1 MGVER
6 RSDAMSRRGSVFSAL
21 LIFTLMIV
29 SAGAAG
35 VQGRSIA
42 DNESTTPVIVLE
54 RVEHDDQAFTQ
65 GFLIWNH
72 TLYESTGLYN
82 HSTLREVNLEDG
94 SIIRSIDLPE
104 DEFGEG
110 LALVNETLYV
120 LTWKA
125 GVVHRYDRSTFA
137 ELGDLT
143 YEGEGW
149 GLCWNGEHLAMS
161 NGSSS
166 IAFRDP
172 DTFAIERTIE
182 VTLNG
187 SPISN
192 LNELECVGDHILANV
207 WFDDVILEIDKDSG
221 NVSMVLDAS
230 NLLTSEEAQEANVL
244 NGIAWNHDES
254 DLWITG
260 KLWPAMFRVG
270 WDGSEHWPEGDS
282 TGSTPTSDDNNESK
296 SKNGSDQATDVN
308 LTTGDD
314 SDSQLNESGKT
325 MQSDGNLT
333 DCSEGT
339 DLCDAWCK
347 GGDTEVADGCP
358 TPICDCEEEIAAER
372 ATPIDSGV
380 VVAIIGAAVLNRGR
394 MPGSRSRGEA

>member
-1 MGVER
+1 M
-6 RSDAMSRRGSVFSAL
+6 FSTL
-21 LIFTLMIV
+21 LILAVMLL
-29 SAGAAG
+29 SAGFAEG
-35 VQGRSIA
+35 QGRSIV
-42 DNESTTPVIVLE
+42 DDELTRPVIVLE

-82 HSTLREVNLEDG
+82 HSTLREVNLSDG
-94 SIIRSIDLPE
+94 SILRSIDLPD

-125 GVVHRYDRSTFA
+125 GIVHRYDRSTFA
-137 ELGDLT
+137 ELGDMT

-207 WFDDVILEIDKDSG
+207 WFDDVILDIDEDTG

-230 NLLTSEEAQEANVL
+230 GLLTPTEAQEANVL
-244 NGIAWNHDES
+244 NGIAWDPDND
-254 DLWITG
+254 DVWITG
-260 KLWPAMFRVG
+260 KSWPAMFRVG
-270 WDGSEHWPEGDS
+270 WNGSEHWPADHGVDPE
-282 TGSTPTSDDNNESK
+282 TPAGDDNGTENTTDGNSSAGNETESSSNESNQIPEPMK
-296 SKNGSDQATDVN
+296 DI
-308 LTTGDD
+308 
-314 SDSQLNESGKT
+314 
-325 MQSDGNLT
+325 T
-333 DCSEGT
+333 DCPEAA
-339 DLCDAWCK
+339 DLCDAWCD
-347 GGDTEVADGCP
+347 GRDAEVPEGCP
-358 TPICDCEEEIAAER
+358 MPSCPCWLVEPPPER
-372 ATPIDSGV
+372 ASERSTPLGSGV
-380 VVAIIGAAVLNRGR
+380 VAAILGAAVLNRAG
-394 MPGSRSRGEA
+394 MPRSRDKREGLRDG

>member
-6 RSDAMSRRGSVFSAL
+6 RSDAMSRRGSVFSAP
-21 LIFTLMIV
+21 LIFILMII

-110 LALVNETLYV
+110 LALVNDTLYV

-125 GVVHRYDRSTFA
+125 GIVHRYDRSTFA

-166 IAFRDP
+166 IAFRNP

-192 LNELECVGDHILANV
+192 LNELECVDDRILANV
-207 WFDDVILEIDKDSG
+207 WFDDVILDIDKDTG

-230 NLLTSEEAQEANVL
+230 NLLTSEEEQDANVL
-244 NGIAWNHDES
+244 NGIAWNHDDS

-260 KLWPAMFRVG
+260 KLWPAMFRIE
-270 WDGSEHWPEGDS
+270 WDGSEHWPEGEAPDPIPS
-282 TGSTPTSDDNNESK
+282 SDDSNDSNFNNES
-296 SKNGSDQATDVN
+296 DQTTDVN
-308 LTTGDD
+308 LTASND
-314 SDSQLNESGKT
+314 SESQLNESGKI
-325 MQSDGNLT
+325 MESDENLT
-333 DCSEGT
+333 DCSEGA

-347 GGDTEVADGCP
+347 GRSAEVAEGCP
-358 TPICDCEEEIAAER
+358 TPTCDCEEEHTAER
-372 ATPIDSGV
+372 ATPIGSGV
-380 VVAIIGAAVLNRGR
+380 VIAILGAAVLNRGG
-394 MPGSRSRGEA
+394 MPRPRSRGKA

>member
-6 RSDAMSRRGSVFSAL
+6 RSDAMSRRWSVFSAL
-21 LIFTLMIV
+21 LILTLMIA
-29 SAGAAG
+29 SAGSAD
-35 VQGRSIA
+35 VRGRSIG
-42 DNESTTPVIVLE
+42 DSEPTSPVIILE
-54 RVEHDDQAFTQ
+54 RVAHDEQAFTQ

-82 HSTLREVNLEDG
+82 HSTLREVNLGDG
-94 SIIRSIDLPE
+94 SILRSIDLPD

-125 GVVHRYDRSTFA
+125 GIVHRYDRSTFA
-137 ELGDLT
+137 ELGDMT

-161 NGSSS
+161 NGTSS
-166 IAFRDP
+166 IAFRNP

-207 WFDDVILEIDKDSG
+207 WFDDAILDIDKSTG

-230 NLLTSEEAQEANVL
+230 DLLTSEEAQDANVL
-244 NGIAWNHDES
+244 NGIAWDHDS
-254 DLWITG
+254 ADLWITG
-260 KLWPAMFRVG
+260 KLWPAMFRVE
-270 WDGSEHWPEGDS
+270 WDGSGHWPEGGPD
-282 TGSTPTSDDNNESK
+282 TPVPSSDDNNESN
-296 SKNGSDQATDVN
+296 SNNGSDNSTDEN
-308 LTTGDD
+308 STTGDD
-314 SDSQLNESGKT
+314 TGSPPNGSDESAESGE
-325 MQSDGNLT
+325 NLT
-333 DCSEGT
+333 NCPESAN
-339 DLCDAWCK
+339 LCAAWCE
-347 GGDTEVADGCP
+347 GHDAEIPEGCP
-358 TPICDCEEEIAAER
+358 TPICDCEEERAAGR
-372 ATPIDSGV
+372 STPLSYSVI
-380 VVAIIGAAVLNRGR
+380 VAILAAAVLNRAG
-394 MPGSRSRGEA
+394 MARSRGKA

>member
-21 LIFTLMIV
+21 LISTLMIV
-29 SAGAAG
+29 PAGLAD

-42 DNESTTPVIVLE
+42 DNEPTTPIIVLE
-54 RVEHDDQAFTQ
+54 RVEHDHQAFTQ

-82 HSTLREVNLEDG
+82 HSTLREVDLNDG
-94 SIIRSIDLPE
+94 SILRSIDLPD
-104 DEFGEG
+104 DEFAEG

-125 GVVHRYDRSTFA
+125 GIVHRYDRSTFA

-149 GLCWNGEHLAMS
+149 GLCWDGEHLAMS

-166 IAFRDP
+166 IAFRNP
-172 DTFAIERTIE
+172 NTFAIERTIE

-192 LNELECVGDHILANV
+192 LNELECVGNRILANV
-207 WFDDVILEIDKDSG
+207 WFDDVILDIDKDTG
-221 NVSMVLDAS
+221 NVSMALDAS
-230 NLLTSEEAQEANVL
+230 NLLTSEEEQDANVL
-244 NGIAWNHDES
+244 NGIAWNHDTS

-260 KLWPAMFRVG
+260 KLWPAMFRIE
-270 WDGSEHWPEGDS
+270 WSGSEHWPEGEAPDTIPSLDNSNDS
-282 TGSTPTSDDNNESK
+282 KSNNES
-296 SKNGSDQATDVN
+296 DQANNVN
-308 LTTGDD
+308 LTASND
-314 SDSQLNESGKT
+314 SESQLNESSNII
-325 MQSDGNLT
+325 QSDGNLS
-333 DCSEGT
+333 DCSEGANI
-339 DLCDAWCK
+339 CDAWCK
-347 GGDTEVADGCP
+347 RDGADVAEGCP
-358 TPICDCEEEIAAER
+358 TPTCDCKEEHAAER
-372 ATPIDSGV
+372 DAPLSSGV
-380 VVAIIGAAVLNRGR
+380 IIAILGAAVLNRGG
-394 MPGSRSRGEA
+394 MPRSRSRGKA